1 MEKGIWIS
9 ICLFAAI
16 GGFLIGKIG
25 GAKDDTIDFSEH
37 RSIGEYKYTSPLL
50 ECDDV
55 ELSSKASLV
64 GLRKKIEEY
73 IENEKKMARLTHV
86 SVYYRDLNNGPWM
99 GIEEKELFSPASMVK
114 VPVMMAYFRLAEN
127 NPEIL
132 DREILIK
139 KKENLELIQQ
149 IKPSDSLVPET
160 SYKVRDLIDHMIVQS
175 DNDAYEALL
184 AAMDNGVLYKVYEDM
199 GIDIAS
205 ATAKDPAG
213 NILTVRDNAAFYR
226 ILFNASY
233 LSKKY
238 SELALSILARSEFE
252 GGLKKFLPKDLAV
265 AHKFGEREYQSGEK
279 QFHDCGIV
287 YKPKHPYLL
296 CVMTRG
302 GNSKNL
308 LESIAV
314 VSDLVFK
321 DVNQN

>member
-9 ICLFAAI
+9 VCLFAAI
-16 GGFLIGKIG
+16 GGFLLGKMG
-25 GAKDDTIDFSEH
+25 GNKEEVIDFSEH
-37 RSIGEYKYTSPLL
+37 RSVGEFKYISPLL

-64 GLRKKIEEY
+64 GLRRKIEEY
-73 IENEKKMARLTHV
+73 IESQKKTAGLSQV

-99 GIEEKELFSPASMVK
+99 GIDERELFSPASMVK
-114 VPVMMAYFRLAEN
+114 VPLMMAYFKLAED

-132 DREILIK
+132 DREILFE
-139 KKENLELIQQ
+139 KKENVNLVQQ
-149 IKPSDSLVPET
+149 VKPSAILVPET
-160 SYKVRDLIDHMIVQS
+160 SYRVRDLIEHMIVQS
-175 DNDAYEALL
+175 DNDAYSMLLEAL
-184 AAMDNGVLYKVYEDM
+184 DNRVLYKVYEDM

-205 ATAKDPAG
+205 AAAKDQTG

-238 SELALSILARSEFE
+238 SELALSILARSEFN
-252 GGLKKFLPKDLAV
+252 GGLKKFLPSDIV
-265 AHKFGEREYQSGEK
+265 TAHKFGEREYQATGET
-279 QFHDCGIV
+279 QFHDCGII

-302 GNSKNL
+302 ANSKNL
-308 LESIAV
+308 VESIATI
-314 VSDLVFK
+314 SDLVFK
-321 DVNQN
+321 SQQ